1 MTRGQRKAELVA
13 IVADLIAL
21 RYRHSDIA
29 RVVGRTPQRI
39 GQIAA
44 DIGMMVPLLRSRDD
58 LPPDIRGRVEAFLA
72 FDSEATPEQ

>member
-13 IVADLIAL
+13 IVADLLAL
-21 RYRHSDIA
+21 RYCHADIG

-44 DIGMMVPLLRSRDD
+44 DIGLTAPSLRTRED
-58 LPPDIRGRVEAFLA
+58 LPHDLRVRVEAFLA
-72 FDSEATPEQ
+72 LEVKPIPEQ